1 MAAPRQIPELST
13 IEFDGS
19 KSITEYSKA
28 LRSLGRDLAVELE
41 ASGQEL
47 EAVLAAQK
55 GHPLLMGLDVRR
67 KAKRVAKR
75 LHRAQELA
83 TGVAREAVALHAQ
96 YRKEFVDVVRPQKR
110 PARAFDFEDE

>member
-1 MAAPRQIPELST
+1 MAAPRQIPELAT
-13 IEFDGS
+13 IEFTGS
-19 KSITEYSKA
+19 KSISEYAKA
-28 LRSLGRDLAVELE
+28 LRSLGRDLAVECE
-41 ASGQEL
+41 ASAQEL

-55 GHPLLMGLDVRR
+55 GHPLLMGMDVRR

-96 YRKEFVDVVRPQKR
+96 YRREFVDVMKQPKKS
-110 PARAFDFEDE
+110 PRAFDFDDE